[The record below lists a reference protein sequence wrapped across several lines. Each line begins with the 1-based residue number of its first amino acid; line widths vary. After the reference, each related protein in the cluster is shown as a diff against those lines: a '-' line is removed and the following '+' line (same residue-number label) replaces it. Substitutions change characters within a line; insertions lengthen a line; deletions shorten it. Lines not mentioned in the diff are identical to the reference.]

1 MLAVGKGLAL
11 GSALLATLLA
21 TLGTTVGLGAFGWG
35 AGLACGVVIGV
46 AVSRADVEALGPADL
61 VTLTRAALA
70 CALAALV
77 TESFLHEPASATI
90 VGLAVVALA
99 TDAVD
104 GRVAR
109 STGTTSR
116 FGARLDGEVD
126 AFLILVLSVYV
137 AAEVQ
142 AWVLAIGLARYLF
155 AAAGWIWPWMRAQL
169 PPRYWRKVVTA
180 VQGIALTGA
189 AAAVL
194 PGWLTMV
201 ALVAAA
207 ALLAES
213 FGRDV
218 VWLWRRRPAGRERRA
233 SGALVRLHLP
243 RP

>member
-142 AWVLAIGLARYLF
+142 AWVLA
-155 AAAGWIWPWMRAQL
+155 AAGWIWPWMRAQL

>member
-137 AAEVQ
+137 AEAGQV
-142 AWVLAIGLARYLF
+142 WVLAIGLARYAF
-155 AAAGWIWPWMRAQL
+155 AAAGWVLPWMRAQL
-169 PPRYWRKVVTA
+169 PPRWWRKVVTA
-180 VQGIALTGA
+180 VQGIVLTV
-189 AAAVL
+189 AVADVA
-194 PGWLTMV
+194 PDWLTSTALVV
-201 ALVAAA
+201 ALG
-207 ALLAES
+207 LLTES

-218 VWLWRRRPAGRERRA
+218 VWLWRHRPGERR
-233 SGALVRLHLP
+233 GLVRPTGRFHMP
-243 RP
+243 GP